1 MFTGCGST
9 VPGSRVTI
17 GTTGVKDV
25 IQSEMAAES
34 STSSAAEE
42 SMLSVPDEETT
53 VTEPITG
60 QPDSPEIITEEADV
74 DLTVDNADLVYA
86 QVFAMLYTP
95 EDYIGKTVKM
105 KGQFVFY
112 YDEEKDQYYYACI
125 IKDALACCAQGLSH
139 GGSSLFLI
147 RQDQYIVTPQQIRDI
162 ICI

>member
-1 MFTGCGST
+1 MKRTICIISCISLLMFTGCGST

-42 SMLSVPDEETT
+42 SMLSVPDEE
-53 VTEPITG
+53 
-60 QPDSPEIITEEADV
+60 
-74 DLTVDNADLVYA
+74 
-86 QVFAMLYTP
+86 
-95 EDYIGKTVKM
+95 
-105 KGQFVFY
+105 
-112 YDEEKDQYYYACI
+112 KDQYYYSCI
-125 IKDALACCAQGLSH
+125 IKDALACCSQGLSH